1 MENSKKDSI
10 DIKVITLTVA
20 LFAQAAG
27 IVWWASTL
35 QSQVQHNDFQIQM
48 LAKDVEKNSNFVE
61 LWPAGKWGSGSLPS
75 DVRQDLKIASLEMNV
90 EKLNEKIYNGN
101 TH

>member
-1 MENSKKDSI
+1 MENGKKDSI

-101 TH
+101 AH